1 MSVADN
7 QEEKQ
12 LSKLSLITASYNSAG
27 TIKDTVVS
35 IEKQTYP
42 DIEYIL
48 VDGGSKDDTVDIVKA
63 NSTRLSQCVS
73 EPDKGIYEAYNKG
86 LALANGE
93 VIGYL
98 NSDDF
103 YCSNDVIA
111 NVMKQFEDPSVDAVY
126 ADLVYVD
133 WDDTDKILRHWKSKD
148 YVDGDFSRAFVA
160 AHPTLF
166 VRKAVYDK
174 AGGYDLTYR
183 LAADYEFILR
193 IFHKYK
199 VKSVYL
205 PQILVRM
212 RAGGATGES
221 ASAIK
226 KQNMEIFSA
235 LEKHQ
240 VPFSKLNFML
250 HKIVN
255 RIWQR
260 FKAGSVVMPQ
270 NV

>member
-1 MSVADN
+1 MN
-7 QEEKQ
+7 
-12 LSKLSLITASYNSAG
+12 KLSLITAAYNSAG
-27 TIKDTVVS
+27 TIKDTVKSV
-35 IEKQTYP
+35 EMQTYQ

-48 VDGGSKDDTVDIVKA
+48 VDGGSKDDTVDIVK
-63 NSTRLSQCVS
+63 NTSSRLAKCVS
-73 EPDKGIYEAYNKG
+73 EPDKGIYDAYNKG
-86 LALANGE
+86 LAMASGE
-93 VIGYL
+93 VIGYI

-103 YCSNDVIA
+103 YCSNDVIEK
-111 NVMKQFEDPSVDAVY
+111 VMSVFEDPNVDVVY

-148 YVDGDFSRAFVA
+148 YVEGDFSKAFVC

-166 VRKAVYDK
+166 VRKSVYDE

-199 VKSVYL
+199 VRSVYL
-205 PQILVRM
+205 PKILVRM

-226 KQNMEIFSA
+226 KQNVEIFSA
-235 LEKHQ
+235 LERHK
-240 VPFSKLNFML
+240 VPFSKTVFLLN
-250 HKIVN
+250 KVVN

-260 FKAGSVVMPQ
+260 FKAGSVKMPQ